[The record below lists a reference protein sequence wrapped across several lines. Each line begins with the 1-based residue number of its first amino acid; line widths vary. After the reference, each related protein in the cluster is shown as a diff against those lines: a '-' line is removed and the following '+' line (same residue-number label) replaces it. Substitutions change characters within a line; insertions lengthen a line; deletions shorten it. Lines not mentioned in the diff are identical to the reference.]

1 MSSRK
6 LSKRLN
12 PNRTQRLSRL
22 TYCLSK
28 ISKSNQTVC
37 LSAKT
42 SCKKLAKNG
51 VLWLLKK
58 RANTSK
64 RQKCR
69 RVTTRTTMPS
79 RLWKMIGKKIPSSVV
94 SLTGLTPLGKFM
106 QLPLNKVRA
115 IINLDDE
122 SSVYSKEA
130 LVLITKATE
139 MFVNDLSG
147 VCAQIAKLQKR
158 KTLQI

>member
-6 LSKRLN
+6 SSTQLN
-12 PNRTQRLSRL
+12 PNRTQRHSQH

-28 ISKSNQTVC
+28 ISKRNQIAC
-37 LSAKT
+37 LSEKT
-42 SCKKLAKNG
+42 SFKKPAKNG
-51 VLWLLKK
+51 ALWLLNK
-58 RANTSK
+58 RVNTSK
-64 RQKCR
+64 RPKFR
-69 RVTTRTTMPS
+69 RVTTKTTRSS
-79 RLWKMIGKKIPSSVV
+79 RLWKMIAKKIPSSVV

-122 SSVYSKEA
+122 SGIYSKEA

-147 VCAQIAKLQKR
+147 VCAQIAKL
-158 KTLQI
+158 

>member
-1 MSSRK
+1 
-6 LSKRLN
+6 
-12 PNRTQRLSRL
+12 
-22 TYCLSK
+22 
-28 ISKSNQTVC
+28 
-37 LSAKT
+37 
-42 SCKKLAKNG
+42 
-51 VLWLLKK
+51 
-58 RANTSK
+58 
-64 RQKCR
+64 
-69 RVTTRTTMPS
+69 
-79 RLWKMIGKKIPSSVV
+79 MIGKKIPSSVV
-94 SLTGLTPLGKFM
+94 SLTSLTPLGKFM